1 MNNDLI
7 SIIIPVYNAE
17 KYIENT
23 IENIKKQT
31 YKKWEIILVND
42 KSTDKSKEIIE
53 KYLCE
58 QIKLIDLNKNS
69 GPAIARNVG
78 LEKARGKYI
87 TFQDADDF
95 WSLEKLEKQYNFMKT
110 NNYAFSFTGYQFTD
124 ENGEKTGKKVSIPL
138 KINYEEALK
147 NTTIS
152 TITVMFD
159 ITKINKELLKM
170 PNVKNED
177 TATWWNILRHGYNA
191 YGINEI
197 LAFYRRSE
205 GTRSSNKFIS
215 IKNTWILYRKQ
226 EGLSFFKSMYN
237 FISYI
242 KNAIKRRL

>member
-1 MNNDLI
+1 MNNELI

-23 IENIKKQT
+23 IKNIKKQT

-78 LEKARGKYI
+78 LEKAKGKYI

-110 NNYAFSFTGYQFTD
+110 NNCAFSFTGYQFTD
-124 ENGEKTGKKVSIPL
+124 ENGAKTGKKVNIPL
-138 KINYEEALK
+138 KMNYEEALK

-215 IKNTWILYRKQ
+215 IKNTWNLYRKQ
-226 EGLSFFKSMYN
+226 EGLSFFKSMHN